1 MLLWEYLQ
9 TWCSRRLP
17 GLPLIQTRRLACMS
31 KTGSLVCV
39 ALIVASVGTV
49 LWTGPTKK
57 TRLFKPS
64 SPERAAQLRV
74 PPRLNEAYQL
84 LLSGQYLRAQELYRS
99 VFEEAKRQG
108 AAERAGRCLTAIGNC
123 QFAMFRY
130 RDALKTYLEARAFAE
145 AAQDWANR
153 GSLSANIS
161 GLFLQMGDLDAAAH
175 SAEQALADF
184 NRQDFRGGR
193 SRCLILLAVVRAKQD
208 RMEECAALIGEAV
221 DHSYSEGDWTAVAQA
236 WDHLGEEYLAH
247 GQLAGADSALTEG
260 FRVRRLHHL
269 PQLDSSYLNLGKLR
283 LAQGDAVSA
292 RRLLDEAIGR
302 QAHAGSL
309 VTPWEVYHAR
319 GQAHLAQGSAE
330 AALADFGK
338 ALDLVR
344 RWRLEVLPADFTRI
358 SSEGELQKIYSSYVD
373 AAGQL
378 HTASGRAQRMRE
390 CFRAVEDNRAASLHA
405 LLRESADWRDAVAPQ
420 YWETLAQLRA
430 AEESLVQSDSE
441 PRREE
446 MRRLRAT
453 LILLEAKAGSNAD
466 LSTDELLARTQKN
479 LPRNAA
485 LLSFHLGA
493 RQSFLWAIS
502 RDWFRMYELPRK
514 ADLTAAIAQFSD
526 AVRTGDASA
535 ISQGRALYEALFGA
549 LEAPFH
555 GKREWM
561 LALDEELFRIPFGA
575 LVVRWGEA
583 GPIYLAARHAIRVT
597 TGAVMLAGH
606 SPQAWSAALSGKFLG
621 VGDAIYN
628 TADPRWKGPAEHLA
642 EHPAEQRRGFLSVA
656 AFARSTPQSGGP
668 ALARLPGTAREVESC
683 ARIWDARSGAALLLE
698 GAEASPDRLREAL
711 RGPLSVIHI
720 AAHFLQAQTA
730 PRSSLIAL
738 SLAPSG
744 SPQMLSPIEITRA
757 KINAGVVVLSG
768 CSSGRADA
776 LPASGLM
783 GLTRAWLA
791 GGARA
796 VVASHWPT
804 PDDSGSLFVRF
815 YQYLCQ
821 RPQAGPAVAL
831 QQAQL
836 DMLRAGGWRS
846 SPRYWATY
854 FVVGDQ

>member
-1 MLLWEYLQ
+1 
-9 TWCSRRLP
+9 
-17 GLPLIQTRRLACMS
+17 MS
-31 KTGSLVCV
+31 KTGSIVCF
-39 ALIVASVGTV
+39 ALIVAGVGTV
-49 LWTGPTKK
+49 LRTAPPKK
-57 TRLFKPS
+57 TRLIKPS
-64 SPERAAQLRV
+64 SHERAGQLRV
-74 PPRLNEAYQL
+74 PPRLNEAYNL
-84 LLSGQYLRAQELYRS
+84 LLSGQYLRAEELYRS
-99 VFEEAKRQG
+99 VLGEAKAQG

-130 RDALKTYLEARAFAE
+130 RDALKSYLEARTFAE
-145 AAQDWANR
+145 TAQDWANR

-193 SRCLILLAVVRAKQD
+193 SRCLILLAVVRAKQG
-208 RMEECAALIGEAV
+208 RMEESAALTGEAV
-221 DHSYSEGDWTAVAQA
+221 DHSYREGDWTAVAQA

-247 GQLAGADSALTEG
+247 GQLAGAEGALTEG
-260 FRVRRLHHL
+260 FRVRLLHRL

-292 RRLLDEAIGR
+292 GRLLDEAIAR
-302 QAHAGSL
+302 QARSGTL

-319 GQAHLAQGSAE
+319 GEAHLAQGSAE

-338 ALDLVR
+338 ALDLAR
-344 RWRLEVLPADFTRI
+344 QWRVEVLPADFTRI
-358 SSEGELQKIYSSYVD
+358 SSEGELQKIYSSYID
-373 AAGQL
+373 AAGRL
-378 HTASGRAQRMRE
+378 HTSSGRAQRIRE
-390 CFRAVEDNRAASLHA
+390 CFRAVEENRAASLHA
-405 LLRESADWRDAVAPQ
+405 LLREPNDWREAMPPQ

-430 AEESLVQSDSE
+430 AEASLVQSDTE
-441 PRREE
+441 TRREE
-446 MRRLRAT
+446 MRQLRAA
-453 LILLEAKAGSNAD
+453 LVMLEAKAGSNVD
-466 LSTDELLARTQKN
+466 LATDELMARAQKN
-479 LPRNAA
+479 LPQNAA
-485 LLSFHLGA
+485 LLSFHLGE

-502 RDWFRMYELPRK
+502 RDRFRMYELPRK

-526 AVRTGDASA
+526 AVRAGDASA
-535 ISQGRALYEALFGA
+535 VSRGRALYEALFGN
-549 LEAPFH
+549 LEAPFR

-575 LVVRWGEA
+575 LVTGWGGD

-597 TGAVMLAGH
+597 TGAVMLAG
-606 SPQAWSAALSGKFLG
+606 SRPQGWSAALPGKFLG

-628 TADPRWKGPAEHLA
+628 TADPRWKGPAE
-642 EHPAEQRRGFLSVA
+642 QQRGFPPGVAFAASVA
-656 AFARSTPQSGGP
+656 QAGGP

-683 ARIWDARSGAALLLE
+683 ARIWDARSGAAILLE

-711 RGPLSVIHI
+711 RGRLSVIHI
-720 AAHFLQAQTA
+720 AAHFLQEPTAQ
-730 PRSSLIAL
+730 RSSTIAL
-738 SLAPSG
+738 SLADSG
-744 SPQMLSPIEITRA
+744 SPQMFSPLEITRT

-768 CSSGRADA
+768 CSSGRADT

-804 PDDSGSLFVRF
+804 PDDSGPLFVDF
-815 YQYLCQ
+815 YRYFCT

-846 SPRYWATY
+846 RPRYWATY